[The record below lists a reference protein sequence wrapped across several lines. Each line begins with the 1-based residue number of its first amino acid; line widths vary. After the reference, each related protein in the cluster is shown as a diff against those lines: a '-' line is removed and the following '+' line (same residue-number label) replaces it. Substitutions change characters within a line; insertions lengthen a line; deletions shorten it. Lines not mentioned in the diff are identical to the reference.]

1 MGAGTHRV
9 RGLSDCPDRG
19 HNLPCNKGSANPVT
33 SNTHRI
39 QRVVA
44 TRLTRS
50 AEANMQCYHAMPL
63 TIIDRT
69 DLQAVLIAVC
79 YDAR

>member
-1 MGAGTHRV
+1 
-9 RGLSDCPDRG
+9 
-19 HNLPCNKGSANPVT
+19 
-33 SNTHRI
+33 
-39 QRVVA
+39 
-44 TRLTRS
+44 
-50 AEANMQCYHAMPL
+50 MQCYHAMPL